1 MDIPN
6 EAGFMS
12 QSRKYGN
19 TPVTLTEPLTSKTM
33 TPGEISV
40 EYVTTDV
47 LVIGAGVGGCM
58 AALIAS
64 ESGAEVALVEK
75 AWVDRSGQAGAG
87 NDHIMAHFNQSLE
100 DSDEAVNK
108 WAKEDTLCD
117 VSVYDVVVT
126 KNIPEV
132 VRRLENFGIKFFK
145 KRKTG
150 EYLRTQ
156 SLGQPAPWWLMIR
169 NADSLKPKMAAA
181 LRRSNVKLYNWVMT
195 TNLFTKNGAVI
206 GAAGFG
212 IRKGTYYVF
221 NSKCT
226 ILATGDVVR
235 LATNSTGNPYNSFI
249 SPYGTGSA
257 QALAFKAGAEIADL
271 ELGKATLIPK
281 GFSSPGMNAIAGMD
295 AHLINAKGERYMFR
309 YHPLGEKA
317 PRFDMVYGTMREI
330 AEGRGPCYVDMR
342 HLPEDERGML
352 IEELLSVDK
361 LTYRDYLKAKRVD
374 LSSALL
380 EIEPGEI
387 STWKGLLINAKSQCS
402 LPHLYAVGGC
412 SSVMNWGGLS
422 VSMASGISAGREAA
436 LEAKNI
442 ELVLISEDAI
452 QKEKADIY
460 DMLLNP
466 RSGETFSPA
475 QFEEKIRNIVSKY
488 LSGVRTEKGL
498 QSALRDLEKLE
509 LESERMRANDTH
521 ELMKL
526 HESLHL
532 LTTIKLLTIGAI
544 NRKESRI
551 FHWRE
556 DYPKPEAEP
565 KHVVLKKAPEDSE
578 EQVIIETR
586 AVS

>member
-1 MDIPN
+1 
-6 EAGFMS
+6 MS

-19 TPVTLTEPLTSKTM
+19 TPVTLTEPLTSKTL
-33 TPGEISV
+33 TPGEIPF

-58 AALIAS
+58 AAMLAS

-87 NDHIMAHFNQSLE
+87 NDHIMAHFNQGPD

-117 VSVYDVVVT
+117 VSIYDVVVT
-126 KNIPEV
+126 KNIPDV

-195 TNLFTKNGAVI
+195 TSLFTKDGAVV

-295 AHLINAKGERYMFR
+295 AHLINAKGERYMFH

-387 STWKGLLINAKSQCS
+387 STWKGLLVNAKSQCS
-402 LPHLYAVGGC
+402 IPHLYAVGGC
-412 SSVMNWGGLS
+412 ASIMNWGGLA

-436 LEAKNI
+436 REAKTI
-442 ELVLISEDAI
+442 ELDPISEDVI
-452 QKEKADIY
+452 QRERSNIY

-466 RSGETFSPA
+466 RSHDTLSPA
-475 QFEEKIRNIVSKY
+475 QFEEKIRDIVAEY
-488 LSGVRTEKGL
+488 LSGVRNEKGL
-498 QSALRDLEKLE
+498 RSALQEIQKLE
-509 LESERMRANDTH
+509 VESGRMRANDTH

-526 HESLHL
+526 HEALHL

-551 FHWRE
+551 FHWRA
-556 DYPKPEAEP
+556 DYPSADSQP
-565 KHVVLKKAPEDSE
+565 KHVVLKKASDGSE
-578 EQVIIETR
+578 QQIVVETR
-586 AVS
+586 DVS